1 MDRRWIPIVV
11 LAVAL
16 VAGWNLVAYTVPQW
30 QQAIVVQLGEP
41 VRTVQ
46 EPGLYFKLPLIQ
58 DVLYFDKRLM
68 AYDASPKGVL
78 TKDKQQLVV
87 DNFSRWRIR
96 DPLQFYRSVR
106 DEAGAQSRLDD
117 VIYSIVRENLG
128 RHTLREI
135 MNEKR
140 TEVMAE
146 VTKESDARAREYGI
160 EVADVRIKRADL
172 PEKNELNVFE
182 RMRTERERQAK
193 KFRAEGDEE
202 ARKIRSESDK
212 EVQILTAE
220 ARMKAEVIR
229 GQGDAEAVKI
239 FADAYGRDADFY
251 QLVRTLEAYRKSFND
266 GATVVLSPNSE
277 FFRYLKQL
285 DRPTEPS
292 DKTTQRRDA
301 EPAETSANHARLER

>member
-1 MDRRWIPIVV
+1 MDRRWIPILVITVV
-11 LAVAL
+11 L

-30 QQAIVVQLGEP
+30 EQAIVVQLGEP

-46 EPGLYFKLPLIQ
+46 EPGLYFKLPGIQ
-58 DVLYFDKRLM
+58 NVLYFDKRLL
-68 AYDASPKGVL
+68 AYDAAPKEIL

-96 DPLQFYRSVR
+96 DPLQFYRTVR
-106 DEAGAQSRLDD
+106 NEAGAQSRLDD

-146 VTKESDARAREYGI
+146 VTKESDAKARAYGI
-160 EVADVRIKRADL
+160 EVEDVRIKRADL
-172 PEKNELNVFE
+172 PEKNELNVFN
-182 RMRTERERQAK
+182 RMRTERERLAK

-212 EVQILTAE
+212 EVQILTAA
-220 ARMKAEVIR
+220 ARKQAEITR
-229 GQGDAEAVKI
+229 GEGDAQAVKI
-239 FADAYGRDADFY
+239 FADAYGRDPEFY
-251 QLVRTLEAYRKSFND
+251 QLVRTLEAYRNSITD
-266 GATVVLSPNSE
+266 GTTLMLSPNSE
-277 FFRYLKQL
+277 FIRYLKQL
-285 DRPTEPS
+285 DRPKP
-292 DKTTQRRDA
+292 
-301 EPAETSANHARLER
+301 

>member
-1 MDRRWIPIVV
+1 
-11 LAVAL
+11 
-16 VAGWNLVAYTVPQW
+16 
-30 QQAIVVQLGEP
+30 

-58 DVLYFDKRLM
+58 DVLYFDKRLL
-68 AYDASPKGVL
+68 AYDASPKGIL

-96 DPLQFYRSVR
+96 DPLQFYRTVR

-146 VTKESDARAREYGI
+146 VTRQSDLKAGEYGI
-160 EVADVRIKRADL
+160 AVADVRIKRADL
-172 PEKNELNVFE
+172 PEKNELNVFN
-182 RMRTERERQAK
+182 RMRTERERLAK

-202 ARKIRSESDK
+202 ARKLRSESDK
-212 EVQILTAE
+212 QVQILTAE
-220 ARMKAEVIR
+220 ARKQSEITR
-229 GQGDAEAVKI
+229 GQGDAQAVKI
-239 FADAYGRDADFY
+239 FADAYGRDLEFY
-251 QLVRTLEAYRKSFND
+251 QLVRTLEAYRTSLTD
-266 GATVVLSPNSE
+266 GTTLILSPNSE

-285 DRPTEPS
+285 EPP
-292 DKTTQRRDA
+292 K
-301 EPAETSANHARLER
+301 

>member
-1 MDRRWIPIVV
+1 MDRRWIPILV
-11 LAVAL
+11 LGVAL

-30 QQAIVVQLGEP
+30 QQAIVVQLGDP
-41 VRTVQ
+41 VRTVH
-46 EPGLYFKLPLIQ
+46 EPGLYFKLPVIQ
-58 DVLYFDKRLM
+58 NVLYFDKRLLS
-68 AYDASPKGVL
+68 YDASPREVL

-96 DPLQFYRSVR
+96 DPLQFYRTVR
-106 DEAGAQSRLDD
+106 NEAGGQSRLDD

-146 VTKESDARAREYGI
+146 VTKESDAKARDYGI
-160 EVADVRIKRADL
+160 QVTDVRIKRADL
-172 PEKNELNVFE
+172 PEKNELNVFN
-182 RMRTERERQAK
+182 RMRTERERLAK

-212 EVQILTAE
+212 EVQILMAE
-220 ARMKAEVIR
+220 ARKQSEILR
-229 GQGDAEAVKI
+229 GQGDAQAVKI
-239 FADAYGRDADFY
+239 FADAYGRNPEFY
-251 QLVRTLEAYRKSFND
+251 QLVRTLEAYRLSITE
-266 GATVVLSPNSE
+266 GTTLILSPNSE

-285 DRPTEPS
+285 DRP
-292 DKTTQRRDA
+292 K
-301 EPAETSANHARLER
+301 ER

>member
-1 MDRRWIPIVV
+1 MMDRRWIPILVV
-11 LAVAL
+11 AVVL

-30 QQAIVVQLGEP
+30 EQAIVVQLGEP
-41 VRTVQ
+41 VRIVQ
-46 EPGLYFKLPLIQ
+46 EPGLYFKLPGIQ
-58 DVLYFDKRLM
+58 NVLYFDKRLL
-68 AYDASPKGVL
+68 AYDAAPKEIL

-96 DPLQFYRSVR
+96 DPLQFYRTVR
-106 DEAGAQSRLDD
+106 NEAGAQSRLDD

-146 VTKESDARAREYGI
+146 VTKESDAKARDYGI

-172 PEKNELNVFE
+172 PEKNELNVFN
-182 RMRTERERQAK
+182 RMRTERERLAK

-220 ARMKAEVIR
+220 ARKQAEITR
-229 GQGDAEAVKI
+229 GQGDAQAVKI
-239 FADAYGRDADFY
+239 FADAYGRDPEFY
-251 QLVRTLEAYRKSFND
+251 QLVRTLEAYRNSITD
-266 GATVVLSPNSE
+266 GTTLILSPNSE

-285 DRPTEPS
+285 DRP
-292 DKTTQRRDA
+292 K
-301 EPAETSANHARLER
+301 ER

>member
-1 MDRRWIPIVV
+1 MDRRWIPILV
-11 LAVAL
+11 LGVAL
-16 VAGWNLVAYTVPQW
+16 VAGWNLFAYTVPQW

-58 DVLYFDKRLM
+58 NVLYFDKRLL
-68 AYDASPKGVL
+68 AYDASPREVL

-106 DEAGAQSRLDD
+106 NEAGGQSRLDD
-117 VIYSIVRENLG
+117 VVYSIVRESLG

-146 VTKESDARAREYGI
+146 VTKESDAKARDYGI
-160 EVADVRIKRADL
+160 EVTDVRIKRADL
-172 PEKNELNVFE
+172 PEKNELNVFN
-182 RMRTERERQAK
+182 RMRTERERLAK

-202 ARKIRSESDK
+202 ARKIRSEAEK
-212 EVQILTAE
+212 EVQILMAE
-220 ARMKAEVIR
+220 ARKQSEILR
-229 GQGDAEAVKI
+229 GQGDAQAVKI
-239 FADAYGRDADFY
+239 FADAYGRNPEFY
-251 QLVRTLEAYRKSFND
+251 QLVRTLEAYRLSITE
-266 GATVVLSPNSE
+266 GTTLILSPDSE

-285 DRPTEPS
+285 DRS
-292 DKTTQRRDA
+292 R
-301 EPAETSANHARLER
+301 ER